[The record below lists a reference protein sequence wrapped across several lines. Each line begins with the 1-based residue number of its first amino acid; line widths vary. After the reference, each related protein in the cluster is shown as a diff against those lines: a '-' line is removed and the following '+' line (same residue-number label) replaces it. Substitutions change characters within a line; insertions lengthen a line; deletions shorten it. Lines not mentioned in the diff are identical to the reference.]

1 MSTPDP
7 GRASG
12 PARATE
18 PVRTTGSA
26 QTTDPART
34 PELADRAARLRVAVI
49 GGGVAGLVAAESIA
63 AIGAHATVFE
73 AQDRAGGAV
82 RAGAADGLVFDAGA
96 ESFAMRGGHVRAL
109 IDDLGLGARVVT
121 PEPGGAWVSGIPG
134 GAAPLPKG
142 GLLGIPANP
151 FAEDVRRVIGWNG
164 TWRAW
169 LDRLLPP
176 LTIGH
181 AHSLGLLVRKR
192 MGARVLDRL
201 VAPVSTG
208 VYSAHPDDIDVDVA
222 APALNAAL
230 TRTGSLSGA
239 VAEITGGSGRAP
251 GAAVQGLAGGMSGL
265 VDALIARIEMLGSEV
280 RAAAPVEALERD
292 DDGWTVRVAD
302 SGNGRRHRSLSALRQ
317 AQEPAEG
324 DRDEASSTQHDV
336 SSRSARSTTDSD
348 ESARFDAVILAADEP
363 TARRL
368 LAPHVPELTAI
379 AAGSSPHIEIVTLV
393 LDAPELDDAPR
404 GSGVLTVPGTH
415 TAKALTHSTAKW
427 AWLRAAAGSR
437 HVVRVSFGSAGE
449 DPATADLDDE
459 AAAALALTEASA
471 LLGVELAAAQL
482 RGSHRARFVQTQP
495 SAVLGAAERR
505 TAAAVA
511 ISAVPG
517 VAATGAWLSGT
528 GLAQVVPH
536 ARDEA
541 ERIRHALLW
550 G

>member
-7 GRASG
+7 GRVPEPGRAS
-12 PARATE
+12 
-18 PVRTTGSA
+18 
-26 QTTDPART
+26 DPAHT
-34 PELADRAARLRVAVI
+34 PELAAKAAHLRVAVI

-73 AQDRAGGAV
+73 AQGRAGGAV
-82 RAGAADGLVFDAGA
+82 QQGEADGIAFDAGA
-96 ESFAMRGGHVRAL
+96 ESFAVRGGHVRAL
-109 IDDLGLGARVVT
+109 LSDLGLDERVVS
-121 PEPGGAWVSGIPG
+121 PEPGGAWVAGIPG
-134 GAAPLPKG
+134 GAAPLPQG

-151 FAEDVRRVIGWNG
+151 FAEDVRRVIGGNG

-169 LDRLLPP
+169 LDRVLPP

-181 AHSLGLLVRKR
+181 DHSLGRLVRKR

-222 APALNAAL
+222 APTLNAAL

-251 GAAVQGLAGGMSGL
+251 GAAVQGLSGGMSSM
-265 VDALIARIEMLGSEV
+265 VDALIARIELLGSEV
-280 RAAAPVEALERD
+280 RTGAPVEGLVRAG
-292 DDGWTVRVAD
+292 DGWTVLVAD
-302 SGNGRRHRSLSALRQ
+302 P
-317 AQEPAEG
+317 EPAAGTESEG
-324 DRDEASSTQHDV
+324 IEGGREDAV
-336 SSRSARSTTDSD
+336 GALP
-348 ESARFDAVILAADEP
+348 RFDAVIVAADEA

-368 LAPHVPELTAI
+368 LAPHVPELAAV
-379 AAGSSPHIEIVTLV
+379 AAGSSPRIEIVTLV
-393 LDAPELDDAPR
+393 LDAPELDAAPR
-404 GSGVLTVPGTH
+404 GSGVLTVPGSH
-415 TAKALTHSTAKW
+415 IAKALTHSSAKW
-427 AWLRAAAGSR
+427 AWLRERAGSR

-449 DPATADLDDE
+449 DPATGALDDE
-459 AAAALALTEASA
+459 AAGALALAEASA
-471 LLGVELAAAQL
+471 LLGVALRPAQL
-482 RGSHRARFVQTQP
+482 LGSHRARFVQAQP

-505 TAAAVA
+505 TAASAAVA
-511 ISAVPG
+511 AVRG

-536 ARDEA
+536 AKAEA

-550 G
+550 D

>member
-7 GRASG
+7 SPTPG
-12 PARATE
+12 PAGAAGPAGAPDASRVA
-18 PVRTTGSA
+18 
-26 QTTDPART
+26 DPAYT
-34 PELADRAARLRVAVI
+34 PELAAKAAHLRVAVI

-73 AQDRAGGAV
+73 AQERPGGAV
-82 RAGAADGLVFDAGA
+82 RAGEADGLVFDAGA
-96 ESFAMRGGHVRAL
+96 ESFAVRGGHVRAL
-109 IDDLGLGARVVT
+109 LSDLGLDDRVVS
-121 PEPGGAWVSGIPG
+121 PEPGGAWVAGIPG

-181 AHSLGLLVRKR
+181 DHSLGRLVRKR

-222 APALNAAL
+222 APTLNAAL
-230 TRTGSLSGA
+230 TRAGSLSGA

-265 VDALIARIEMLGSEV
+265 VDALLARIEMLGSEV
-280 RAAAPVEALERD
+280 RTGAPVEGLSRD

-302 SGNGRRHRSLSALRQ
+302 PDPATGAADPAGIADGGADPSEAL
-317 AQEPAEG
+317 P
-324 DRDEASSTQHDV
+324 
-336 SSRSARSTTDSD
+336 
-348 ESARFDAVILAADEP
+348 RFDAVIVAADEA

-368 LAPHVPELTAI
+368 LAPHVPELAAV
-379 AAGSSPHIEIVTLV
+379 AAGSSPRIEIVTLV
-393 LDAPELDDAPR
+393 LDAPELDAAPR
-404 GSGVLTVPGTH
+404 GSGVLTVPGSH
-415 TAKALTHSTAKW
+415 TAKALTHSSAKW
-427 AWLRAAAGSR
+427 AWLRAEAGSR
-437 HVVRVSFGSAGE
+437 HVVRVSIGSAGE
-449 DPATADLDDE
+449 DPATGALDDE
-459 AAAALALTEASA
+459 AAGGLALAEASA
-471 LLGVELAAAQL
+471 LLGVALRPAQL
-482 RGSHRARFVQTQP
+482 RGSHRARFVQAQP

-505 TAAAVA
+505 AAAAAAVA
-511 ISAVPG
+511 AVPG

-536 ARDEA
+536 AKAEA

-550 G
+550 D

>member
-1 MSTPDP
+1 M
-7 GRASG
+7 
-12 PARATE
+12 
-18 PVRTTGSA
+18 TGS
-26 QTTDPART
+26 DPASSPASESPSPAVEPHEPAVEPHE
-34 PELADRAARLRVAVI
+34 PELAAKAAKLRVAVI

-73 AQDRAGGAV
+73 AQGRAGGAV
-82 RAGAADGLVFDAGA
+82 QQGEADGLAFDAGA
-96 ESFAMRGGHVRAL
+96 ESFAVRGGHVSEL
-109 IDDLGLGARVVT
+109 LSDLGLDDRVVS
-121 PEPGGAWVSGIPG
+121 PEPGGAWVAGIPG

-181 AHSLGLLVRKR
+181 DHSLGRLVRKR

-222 APALNAAL
+222 APTLNAAL
-230 TRTGSLSGA
+230 TRAGSLSGA
-239 VAEITGGSGRAP
+239 VAEITGAAGPTP

-265 VDALIARIEMLGSEV
+265 VDALVARIGLLGSEV
-280 RAAAPVEALERD
+280 RTGAPVQALERD
-292 DDGWTVRVAD
+292 DDGWIVQVPVTDRLA
-302 SGNGRRHRSLSALRQ
+302 SGSLS
-317 AQEPAEG
+317 EDAEG
-324 DRDEASSTQHDV
+324 DRDETPQPDGDRV
-336 SSRSARSTTDSD
+336 SSRADSVGARSTTPEED
-348 ESARFDAVILAADEP
+348 ERFDAVIVAADES

-368 LAPHVPELTAI
+368 LGPHVPELASV
-379 AAGSSPHIEIVTLV
+379 AAGASPRIEIVTLV
-393 LDAPELDDAPR
+393 LDAPELAVAPR

-427 AWLRAAAGSR
+427 GWLRERAGTR
-437 HVVRVSFGSAGE
+437 QIVRVSFGSAGE
-449 DPATADLDDE
+449 DPATAVLDDE
-459 AAAALALTEASA
+459 AAGALALAEASA
-471 LLGVELAAAQL
+471 LLGVELTAAQL
-482 RGSHRARFVQTQP
+482 RGSHRARFIQAQP
-495 SAVLGAAERR
+495 SAVSGAAERR
-505 TAAAVA
+505 TTAAAAV
-511 ISAVPG
+511 SAVAG
-517 VAATGAWLSGT
+517 VGATGAWLSGT

-536 ARDEA
+536 AKAEA
-541 ERIRHALLW
+541 ERIRHSLLW

>member
-7 GRASG
+7 GRVPG
-12 PARATE
+12 QGRA
-18 PVRTTGSA
+18 
-26 QTTDPART
+26 TDPAHT
-34 PELADRAARLRVAVI
+34 PELAAKAAHLRVAVI

-73 AQDRAGGAV
+73 AQERPGGAV
-82 RAGAADGLVFDAGA
+82 QSGEADGLAFDAGA
-96 ESFAMRGGHVRAL
+96 ESFAVRGGHVRAL
-109 IDDLGLGARVVT
+109 LSDLGLDDRVVS
-121 PEPGGAWVSGIPG
+121 PEPGGAWVAGIPG

-142 GLLGIPANP
+142 GLLGLPANP

-181 AHSLGLLVRKR
+181 DHSLGRLVRKR

-222 APALNAAL
+222 APTLNAAL
-230 TRTGSLSGA
+230 TRAGSLSGA

-265 VDALIARIEMLGSEV
+265 VDALIARIELLGSEV
-280 RAAAPVEALERD
+280 RTGVPVERLSRD
-292 DDGWTVRVAD
+292 DDGWTVQVAD
-302 SGNGRRHRSLSALRQ
+302 PDPAAAESGTA
-317 AQEPAEG
+317 AEG
-324 DRDEASSTQHDV
+324 IEGGGADASD
-336 SSRSARSTTDSD
+336 APL
-348 ESARFDAVILAADEP
+348 RFDAVIVAADEA

-368 LAPHVPELTAI
+368 LAPHVPELA
-379 AAGSSPHIEIVTLV
+379 AVVAGSSPRIEIVTLV
-393 LDAPELDDAPR
+393 LDAPELDAAPR
-404 GSGVLTVPGTH
+404 GSGVLTVPGSH
-415 TAKALTHSTAKW
+415 TAKALTHSSAKW
-427 AWLRAAAGSR
+427 AWLRERAGSR

-449 DPATADLDDE
+449 DPATGALDDE
-459 AAAALALTEASA
+459 AAGALALAEASA
-471 LLGVELAAAQL
+471 LLGVALSPAQL
-482 RGSHRARFVQTQP
+482 RGSHRARFVQAQP

-505 TAAAVA
+505 TAAAAAVA
-511 ISAVPG
+511 AVPG

-536 ARDEA
+536 AKAEA

>member
-1 MSTPDP
+1 MSMSDP
-7 GRASG
+7 GR
-12 PARATE
+12 P
-18 PVRTTGSA
+18 
-26 QTTDPART
+26 QDPAPAADPAHT
-34 PELADRAARLRVAVI
+34 PELAAKAAHLRVAVI

-73 AQDRAGGAV
+73 AQERAGGAV
-82 RAGAADGLVFDAGA
+82 QQGEADGIAFDAGA
-96 ESFAMRGGHVRAL
+96 ESFAVRGGHVRAL
-109 IDDLGLGARVVT
+109 LSDLGLDERVVS
-121 PEPGGAWVSGIPG
+121 PEPGGAWVAGIPG
-134 GAAPLPKG
+134 GAAPLPRG

-151 FAEDVRRVIGWNG
+151 FAEDVRRVIGGNG

-169 LDRLLPP
+169 LDRVLPP

-181 AHSLGLLVRKR
+181 DHSLGRLVRKR

-222 APALNAAL
+222 APTLNAAL

-251 GAAVQGLAGGMSGL
+251 GAAVQGLAGGMSSM
-265 VDALIARIEMLGSEV
+265 VDALIARIELLGSEV
-280 RAAAPVEALERD
+280 RTGAPVEGLARA
-292 DDGWTVRVAD
+292 DDGWTVLVAD
-302 SGNGRRHRSLSALRQ
+302 P
-317 AQEPAEG
+317 EPATGTESEG
-324 DRDEASSTQHDV
+324 VEGGREDAAA
-336 SSRSARSTTDSD
+336 ARP
-348 ESARFDAVILAADEP
+348 RFDAVIVAADEA

-368 LAPHVPELTAI
+368 LAPHVPELAAV
-379 AAGSSPHIEIVTLV
+379 AAGSSPRIEIVTLV
-393 LDAPELDDAPR
+393 LDAPELDAAPR
-404 GSGVLTVPGTH
+404 GSGVLTVPGSH

-427 AWLRAAAGSR
+427 AWLRERAGSR

-449 DPATADLDDE
+449 DPATGALDDE
-459 AAAALALTEASA
+459 AAGMLALAEASA
-471 LLGVELAAAQL
+471 LLGVALRPAQL
-482 RGSHRARFVQTQP
+482 RGSHRARFVQAQP

-505 TAAAVA
+505 TAASAAVA
-511 ISAVPG
+511 AVPG

-536 ARDEA
+536 AKAEA

-550 G
+550 D